1 MPDVGVA
8 VGILQ
13 LRMPAV
19 LRRARKTIQRT
30 VVQAMA
36 VGVAGFER
44 NPAGK
49 PLGQGGLQA
58 VVVGTRIVLRLV
70 DKRQVGEFGLI
81 RTDAGRRIDLIEV
94 ESTG

>member
-8 VGILQ
+8 AGVLQ
-13 LRMPAV
+13 LWMPAV
-19 LRRARKTIQRT
+19 LRKSRKTIQGT

-44 NPAGK
+44 DPAGK
-49 PLGQGGLQA
+49 PLGQRGLQA

-70 DKRQVGEFGLI
+70 DVRQEGKFSGV
-81 RTDAGRRIDLIEV
+81 RTDVGHRIHLIDV
-94 ESTG
+94 ADTG